1 MVYKIPTEGIATGAI
16 GSTLLSTSVTNALVP
31 IKGIIMFS
39 GTENEIPTG
48 WYLCDGNNGTPDLTD
63 KFVVGTA
70 TIDTNDNNKWKS
82 DVDGTAKSEGGNATK
97 TLGTN
102 ELPSHTHDITD
113 SGHTHNLN
121 YEQKQVEDTGGA
133 WITDIRRAGGD
144 GDGGSTSYTNDNT
157 SGFMESA
164 NTGITST
171 DSQPGTTGE
180 AFDILPPFFAL
191 AFIMRG

>member
-16 GSTLLSTSVTNALVP
+16 ESTLLSTDVSNALVP
-31 IKGIIMFS
+31 PKGIIMFCGLES
-39 GTENEIPTG
+39 EIPTG
-48 WYLCDGNNGTPDLTD
+48 WYLCNGQNGTPDLRD
-63 KFVVGTA
+63 KFIVGTA

-82 DVDGTAKSEGGNATK
+82 DVDGTAKSEGGAATK

-121 YEQKQVEDTGGA
+121 YQQKQVEDTGGA
-133 WITDIRRAGGD
+133 HITDIRRAGGD
-144 GDGGSTSYTNDNT
+144 GDGGSTDYTNDNT